1 MPGRGQSLNGSHA
14 EVGTLSRDV
23 GGHLRTSRPYRGW
36 MARRNRVQVADAL
49 YHAGSRGIRRSPIFA
64 DDDDRSLFLAILGD
78 VVRRFGWSCH
88 AYCLMSNHYHVALR
102 TPDANIGDGMHRLNG
117 LYAQAFNRRHR
128 FKGHLFEE
136 RYWSTVVET
145 EEHSLNL
152 MRYIVLNPV
161 RAGMV
166 RYPGHYRW
174 SSYRCNAEGRED
186 ALVRPHPLY
195 LSMGNNPGER
205 RQAYA
210 ALFHADEETAL
221 QALRAAVR
229 GNAAVGSAEFVREL
243 QTRKA

>member
-161 RAGMV
+161 RAGMCAL
-166 RYPGHYRW
+166 PHQWIW
-174 SSYRCNAEGRED
+174 SSYRATVGLDPQPSHLDLHWMKEWAGSE
-186 ALVRPHPLY
+186 RPHVVY
-195 LSMGNNPGER
+195 RS
-205 RQAYA
+205 
-210 ALFHADEETAL
+210 
-221 QALRAAVR
+221 
-229 GNAAVGSAEFVREL
+229 FVLEGL
-243 QTRKA
+243 ENGTPQPPPNGVTDT